1 MKDLKDLTLQEYNKI
16 KSVGML
22 FELFPLATGN
32 PNADLEAVLVYVDHM
47 DNPFKLPTYF
57 WDIIDDEAVY
67 E

>member
-1 MKDLKDLTLQEYNKI
+1 MKELKDLTLQEYNKI

-32 PNADLEAVLVYVDHM
+32 PNVDLEAVLVYVDNL
-47 DNPFKLPTYF
+47 DDRSKQTTYF
-57 WDIIDDEAVY
+57 YDIADDEAVY